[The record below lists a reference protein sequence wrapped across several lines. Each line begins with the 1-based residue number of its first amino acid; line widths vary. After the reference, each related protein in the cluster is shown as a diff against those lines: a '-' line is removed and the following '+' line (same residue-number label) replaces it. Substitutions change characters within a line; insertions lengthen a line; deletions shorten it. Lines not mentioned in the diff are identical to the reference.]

1 MNAIKDARR
10 LIAADPTSESAMT
23 LTDLVIA
30 LESAQPF
37 RLERIYALDMKRFE
51 IAVQILKEWRLDRY
65 YAGKSKLLDLSL
77 EARRMAAPS
86 PGAA

>member
-10 LIAADPTSESAMT
+10 LIAADPMSESALT
-23 LTDLVIA
+23 LTDLVIS

-37 RLERIYALDMKRFE
+37 KLERIYALDMKRFE
-51 IAVQILKEWRLDRY
+51 LAVQIIKEWRLDRY

-77 EARRMAAPS
+77 EARRMVAPIPAAT
-86 PGAA
+86 